1 MTRTLDDGLRW
12 MALGTELCERALA
25 TIPWGEL
32 AAPSALAGWSRAHV
46 VAHLDG
52 NARALTNLVRWA
64 TTGVEIPMYSSR
76 EQRNADI
83 AAGAVLA
90 EDILRGRFVESAALL
105 ADRLGSITDW
115 SVEVRT
121 AQGRTVPVSEV
132 PWMRS
137 REVMVHAVDL
147 LGGVEFTDLPDGLLL
162 ALAQDIAATR
172 SADGTGPSLLLLTRD
187 GVQVAQVQG
196 VGETVTLSA
205 SAAELTAYLSGR
217 DPSLGPALPA
227 WL

>member
-1 MTRTLDDGLRW
+1 MTRTLGDGLRW
-12 MALGTELCERALA
+12 VELGTGLCERALA
-25 TIPWGEL
+25 SIPVGRLGE
-32 AAPSALAGWSRAHV
+32 PSELAGWSRAHV

-64 TTGVEIPMYSSR
+64 TTGIETPMYSSM

-90 EDILRGRFVESAALL
+90 EDILRGRFEESASLL
-105 ADRLGSITDW
+105 ADGLGSITDW
-115 SVEVRT
+115 SAEVRT

-147 LGGVEFTDLPDGLLL
+147 LGGVEFTDLPDDLLL
-162 ALAQDIAATR
+162 ALAQDIAAKR
-172 SADGTGPSLLLLTRD
+172 SVDGTGPSLLLLNRD